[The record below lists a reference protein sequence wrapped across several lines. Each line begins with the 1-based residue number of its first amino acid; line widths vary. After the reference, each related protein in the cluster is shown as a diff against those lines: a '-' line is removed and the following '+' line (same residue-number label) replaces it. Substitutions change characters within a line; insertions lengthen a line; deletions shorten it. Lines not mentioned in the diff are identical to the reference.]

1 MTGALDGL
9 RILDLTQYEAGTS
22 ATQMLA
28 WLGADVVKVEPPAG
42 EPGRGHAAFPPG
54 EGVDR
59 WYFLNLNGNKRSLTL
74 DLKSA
79 EGRDIFLRL
88 LPRFD
93 IVTENFSLGTMEGF
107 DLGYNVLKEAHPP
120 IIYATIKGFGTTGP
134 YSKFKSF
141 DMVAQA
147 AGGAMSITGGPDT
160 QPFRSGVTWGDTGT
174 GMHLAIGILAAY
186 VQRQKTGTGQHVE
199 VSMQEAIANYARV
212 GFLARELVGDPV
224 PRQGNDLRG
233 LAPTD
238 SYPCKPFGPNDYVYV
253 AAVSGRMVEGL
264 LVAIGRPELVD
275 DPRIRNASA
284 RRENADWLKDLV
296 RSWTAQ
302 RTKYEAMEEL
312 QHHGVP
318 AGAVLDSGDIFHDPH
333 LQERGMVHVINHPTR
348 GDVEIL
354 GNPIRMSQ
362 SPTNMVRAPLLGEH
376 SCEVLAAE
384 LGLCAEDLD
393 RLRAAR
399 VIGA

>member
-1 MTGALDGL
+1 MSRALNGI

-28 WLGADVVKVEPPAG
+28 WLGADVVKVEPPGLG
-42 EPGRGHAAFPPG
+42 EPGRGHAAFKPG

-59 WYFLNLNGNKRSLTL
+59 WYFLNLNANKRSLAL
-74 DLKSA
+74 DLKSP
-79 EGRDIFLRL
+79 EGREIFLKL

-93 IVTENFSLGTMEGF
+93 IVTENFTLGTMEHFG
-107 DLGYNVLKEAHPP
+107 LGYDVLKAAHPS

-134 YSKFKSF
+134 YSGFKSF

-160 QPFRSGVTWGDTGT
+160 PPYRAGVTWGDTGT

-186 VQRQKTGTGQHVE
+186 IQRQTTGEGQHVE

-238 SYPCKPFGPNDYVYV
+238 AYPCKPFGPNDYVYLAV
-253 AAVSGRMVEGL
+253 VSGRMLECL
-264 LVAIGRPELVD
+264 CIAIGRPEVAD
-275 DPRIRNASA
+275 DPRIQDAA
-284 RRENADWLKDLV
+284 GRREHADWLKGMV
-296 RSWTAQ
+296 AEWCAG
-302 RTKYEAMEEL
+302 RTKHEAMTEL
-312 QHHGVP
+312 QRFGVP
-318 AGAVLDSGDIFHDPH
+318 AGAVLDSGDVFSDPH
-333 LQERGMVHVINHPTR
+333 LQERGMIDIVDHPTR
-348 GDVEIL
+348 GKVEIL
-354 GNPIRMSQ
+354 GNPIRMSA
-362 SPTNMVRAPLLGEH
+362 SPTRTRPAPLLGEH
-376 SCEVLAAE
+376 SCEVLASELQMGAE
-384 LGLCAEDLD
+384 AMA
-393 RLRAAR
+393 RLKEQK
-399 VIGA
+399 VIG